1 MSQTTQ
7 RRAEVTIDLDTG
19 GSESKLDKLKAKAAE
34 LRKAF
39 ADATK
44 AGDTKEI
51 NRLTREINK
60 TSSEIRRLQT
70 NAERVRDAMVS
81 LDKATMPV
89 TIPAEGG
96 SVLSIDYP
104 YPNLRE
110 RWIYDINADTVY
122 CEHQGDSLALIPH
135 GGSTGIGSA
144 TVADGMVIDTKVKV
158 CVKFHAA
165 DVPDTTRLFNIR
177 NRLYACERI
186 EVTVDAK
193 GKQPMMTGYFFP
205 ASL

>member
-1 MSQTTQ
+1 M
-7 RRAEVTIDLDTG
+7 TIDLDTG

-70 NAERVRDAMVS
+70 TAERVRDAMMS
-81 LDKATMPV
+81 LDKANMPV

-96 SVLSIDYP
+96 RCFP
-104 YPNLRE
+104 
-110 RWIYDINADTVY
+110 
-122 CEHQGDSLALIPH
+122 
-135 GGSTGIGSA
+135 STTLTQI
-144 TVADGMVIDTKVKV
+144 
-158 CVKFHAA
+158 
-165 DVPDTTRLFNIR
+165 
-177 NRLYACERI
+177 
-186 EVTVDAK
+186 
-193 GKQPMMTGYFFP
+193 
-205 ASL
+205 